1 MEGKRVTALLRSA
14 VGKQAS
20 DKIELAVPA
29 NEQERDADRNL
40 RSCLLCAALGVSILD
55 IANRAAGLAHV
66 VENALI
72 AFGSDADR
80 PFD

>member
-1 MEGKRVTALLRSA
+1 MRVTALLRSA

-40 RSCLLCAALGVSILD
+40 A
-55 IANRAAGLAHV
+55 RACYVPRLA
-66 VENALI
+66 
-72 AFGSDADR
+72 
-80 PFD
+80 